1 MPLEFPKR
9 AETHEIESASWG
21 LLKALAPEEWILR
34 EVSERDYGID
44 AYIEIAS
51 KDRQITGNLIS
62 VQLKG
67 VKTAIHWK
75 AEGSGVKR
83 SKSPQIKVSTANYWL
98 HLPVPVFLFVADL
111 PEKKIH
117 FVSVKE
123 SIRKQYG
130 KLAKQDK
137 ITFPLIEEFNISS
150 KIGRIVFQ
158 LLVARERA
166 HEHFAFHITNLLSHI
181 AAFADF
187 ISANQNRD
195 SFMEV
200 ELDAHMQFRALYETC
215 RMASVYLDNEWDLP
229 SLNELYL
236 KDRAQWKDDFALL
249 HESSIDFML
258 QKLESKFIKL
268 VKRAI
273 EVVSQEQAEYWRG
286 RDPIFQRLC
295 SNGELEWTVKQIQ
308 HQLGH
313 S

>member
-1 MPLEFPKR
+1 MALDFPKR
-9 AETHEIESASWG
+9 SETHEIESASWS

-51 KDRQITGNLIS
+51 KEREITGNLVS

-67 VKTAIHWK
+67 VKNKIQWEASDSN
-75 AEGSGVKR
+75 AKR
-83 SKSPQIKVSTANYWL
+83 SRSPQIKVSTANYWL

-111 PEKKIH
+111 TAKKVY
-117 FVSVKE
+117 FASVKE
-123 SIRKQYG
+123 SIRRQYG

-137 ITFPLIEEFNISS
+137 ITFPLAEELNISS
-150 KIGRIVFQ
+150 QVGHIVFQ
-158 LLVARERA
+158 ILVARERA
-166 HEHFAFHITNLLSHI
+166 HEQFAFHITNLLSHI
-181 AAFADF
+181 SAFADF
-187 ISANQNRD
+187 ISGNQNRD
-195 SFMEV
+195 SFMDV

-215 RMASVYLDNEWDLP
+215 RMASLYLDNKWDLP
-229 SLNELYL
+229 SLRELYV
-236 KDRAQWKDDFALL
+236 KDRAQWKDDFVLL

-258 QKLESKFIKL
+258 RKLESTFIKL

-273 EVVSQEQAEYWRG
+273 EVVSKEQAEYWRA

-295 SNGELEWTVKQIQ
+295 SDGELEWAVKHIQ
-308 HQLGH
+308 HRLGN